1 MKARSIAANETRFPE
16 PVAGEAIVVH
26 RYGEANRKAVIVHPD
41 DFDLLERYRRMFGE
55 REPYELR
62 LTDVALAAHRR
73 GEDGADES
81 DLDTESLD
89 IALDE

>member
-1 MKARSIAANETRFPE
+1 
-16 PVAGEAIVVH
+16 
-26 RYGEANRKAVIVHPD
+26 
-41 DFDLLERYRRMFGE
+41 MFGE

-73 GEDGADES
+73 GEDGADEP